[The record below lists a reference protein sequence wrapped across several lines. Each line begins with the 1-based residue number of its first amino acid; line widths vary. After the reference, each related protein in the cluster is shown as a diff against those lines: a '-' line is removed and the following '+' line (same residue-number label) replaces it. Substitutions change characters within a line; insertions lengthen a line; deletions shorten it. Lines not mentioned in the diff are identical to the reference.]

1 MTASAKME
9 MTGVKDA
16 IRALNKIEPG
26 LRKQFQQEAAA
37 IAQPAIQE
45 AQRNYVGLPLS
56 GMARNWASKGR
67 QLFPYDP
74 NKAARG
80 VKLKLDSS
88 RKAMSVIVI
97 QQTNV
102 AAAVFETA
110 GRKNPNLLGDNLGK
124 LLPGRTRILG
134 PSVYRKRREIEQE
147 MRQAV
152 MQVIRRVD
160 KELA

>member
-1 MTASAKME
+1 VTASAKVE

-16 IRALNKIEPG
+16 IRLLNKIEPN
-26 LRKQFQQEAAA
+26 LRKEFQQEAAR

-56 GMARNWASKGR
+56 GMARQWASKGR
-67 QLFPYDP
+67 KLFPYDP
-74 NKAARG
+74 NKAAKG
-80 VKLKLDSS
+80 VKLKLDTS
-88 RKAMSVIVI
+88 RKAMSVIVV

-110 GRKNPNLLGDNLGK
+110 GRKNPNSLGDQLGK

-152 MQVIRRVD
+152 MQVIKTVN
-160 KELA
+160 KELS